1 MDEKWQSPEA
11 SPEQSAQ
18 ETETE
23 ITQNPEGD
31 ETAPEKTEKPSWEDI
46 LQDPE
51 YRRCYD
57 TAVQSIVQH
66 RLRNRQNAEQ
76 TLEKLAPVLEALRER
91 YGGGESLDAQ
101 ALAES
106 IRGDGT
112 RQREEIRG
120 HLDALLEEA
129 ALLRES
135 LPDFDLLRELEDPA
149 FLRLTAP
156 HSGVSLADAYYAR
169 HRGLIGEQAARQ
181 SLEAFSRS
189 MNRQASRPR
198 ENHGGQSAARLGTDP
213 RGMSRQEREAL
224 KKRILEAGARG
235 RKLPV
240 GE

>member
-1 MDEKWQSPEA
+1 MEEQWQSPET
-11 SPEQSAQ
+11 SPEQNVPEA
-18 ETETE
+18 ETE
-23 ITQNPEGD
+23 ITQSPEGD
-31 ETAPEKTEKPSWEDI
+31 ETAPEKTEKPGWEDI
-46 LQDPE
+46 LRDPE
-51 YRRCYD
+51 YRKCYD
-57 TAVQSIVQH
+57 AAVQSIVQH
-66 RLRNRQNAEQ
+66 RLRNRSNAEQ
-76 TLEKLAPVLEALRER
+76 RLELLEPVLEALRER

-101 ALAES
+101 ALAEC

-169 HRGLIGEQAARQ
+169 HRGRIGEQAARQ

-189 MNRQASRPR
+189 MNRQAARPR

-224 KKRILEAGARG
+224 KKRILEAGAQG